1 MTAAK
6 IIDGW
11 KLLVDTD
18 SNARALNRCQLWG
31 RYKDKKLVTC
41 DLYIGENTDF
51 YKSLV
56 ASNVSGLDDVLKQGN
71 GKKVKKTEFLT
82 RDELIIQLFYDFVK
96 AQKTAFE
103 TKKAETKKAEKT
115 ATASKKTATSKRT
128 RKTSTKKESEKTA

>member
-1 MTAAK
+1 MANVN

-51 YKSLV
+51 YKSLIS
-56 ASNVSGLDDVLKQGN
+56 SNVSGLDDVLKQGN

-82 RDELIIQLFYDFVK
+82 RDALIIQLFYDFIT

-103 TKKAETKKAEKT
+103 TKKAETKAAEKT
-115 ATASKKTATSKRT
+115 AQKRT
-128 RKTSTKKESEKTA
+128 RKTSKKKVESETA

>member
-1 MTAAK
+1 MTDAK

-41 DLYIGENTDF
+41 DLYVGQNTDF

-56 ASNVSGLDDVLKQGN
+56 ASNVSGLDKVLKQGN

-82 RDELIIQLFYDFVK
+82 RDELIIQLFYDFIT

-115 ATASKKTATSKRT
+115 AEKTANKRN
-128 RKTSTKKESEKTA
+128 RKTSKKKVESETA

>member
-1 MTAAK
+1 MANVN

-51 YKSLV
+51 YKSLIS
-56 ASNVSGLDDVLKQGN
+56 SNVSGLDDVLKQGN

-82 RDELIIQLFYDFVK
+82 RDELIIQLFYDFIK
-96 AQKTAFE
+96 AQKSAFE
-103 TKKAETKKAEKT
+103 TKKAETSTETKKAT
-115 ATASKKTATSKRT
+115 NKRT
-128 RKTSTKKESEKTA
+128 RKTSKKNESEKTA

>member
-1 MTAAK
+1 MEKTS

-31 RYKDKKLVTC
+31 CYKDKKLVTC
-41 DLYIGENTDF
+41 DLYVGQNTDF

-56 ASNVSGLDDVLKQGN
+56 SSNVSGLDDVLKQGN

-103 TKKAETKKAEKT
+103 TKKAETKT
-115 ATASKKTATSKRT
+115 ATNKRT
-128 RKTSTKKESEKTA
+128 RKTSKKKVESETA

>member
-1 MTAAK
+1 MSNI

-56 ASNVSGLDDVLKQGN
+56 SSNVSGLDDVLKQGN

-82 RDELIIQLFYDFVK
+82 RDELIIQLFYDFIK
-96 AQKTAFE
+96 AQKSAFE
-103 TKKAETKKAEKT
+103 TKKAETKTAEKT
-115 ATASKKTATSKRT
+115 AQKRT

>member
-1 MTAAK
+1 MENTK

-11 KLLVDTD
+11 KLLIDTNKD
-18 SNARALNRCQLWG
+18 ARALNRCQLWG

-41 DLYIGENTDF
+41 DLYIGQNTDF

-56 ASNVSGLDDVLKQGN
+56 NSNVSGLDDVLKVGN

-82 RDELIIQLFYDFVK
+82 RDELIIQLFYDFIK

-103 TKKAETKKAEKT
+103 TKEEETKKAEKT
-115 ATASKKTATSKRT
+115 AKKTTTASKKTATNKRI
-128 RKTSTKKESEKTA
+128 KKAQ